1 MCQRFVVVRIAHQL
15 MNAPRAS
22 AQGALSPLDVE
33 AVRRDFPAL
42 HQQVNDRPLVYL
54 DSGASSQKPE
64 QVIEALNNYERHDHS
79 NVHRG
84 VHTLSQRATEAYEA
98 SRTKVQQF
106 INAGSVKEVVFTR
119 GTTEAINLVAQSYGR
134 ANLRSDDEVLITEM
148 EHHAN
153 IVPWQL
159 LCEQTGAKLKVVP
172 FDDTGVLE
180 MSRLKDQLTEK
191 TRIVAVTHVSNA
203 LGTVNPVGQIIQLAH
218 DAGAVVLVDGAQAIP
233 HGPVDVTALECD
245 FYTFSGHKVYGPT
258 GIGVLYGRE
267 FLLEAMPPWQGGGDM
282 IKTVSFDE
290 TTYNDLP
297 YKFEAGTPHIAG
309 AIGLGAAVDYVA
321 ALGPDRIAV
330 HEQQLINYATG
341 RANAEKDM
349 QIFGQA
355 PDKAG
360 ILSFVLDGIHPHDIG
375 TILDH
380 EGVAIRTGHH
390 CAMPVM
396 THYGVSATAR
406 ASFGPYNTIDEIDV
420 LFRAMEKVR
429 EMFRQ

>member
-1 MCQRFVVVRIAHQL
+1 

-22 AQGALSPLDVE
+22 AQSALTPLDVE

-330 HEQQLINYATG
+330 HEHHLINYATE
-341 RANAEKDM
+341 RATAEKDM

-406 ASFGPYNTIDEIDV
+406 ASFGPYNTIDEIDA

-429 EMFRQ
+429 EVFRQ